1 MSELIQMV
9 ERNNKYKLCL
19 HERDILPGGI
29 FVDDILESIEVSRK
43 FILVLSNNFMDDQ
56 WCKYEA
62 AIANHTLV
70 DGGGHKLLLILLQDI
85 HSEHIN
91 KSLKVLLNSVSHVE
105 WTMNRNGQKLF
116 WQTVKQFMG
125 R

>member
-19 HERDILPGGI
+19 HERDISPRGI

-85 HSEHIN
+85 RSEHIN

>member
-19 HERDILPGGI
+19 HERDISPRGI

-85 HSEHIN
+85 RSEHIN

-125 R
+125 K